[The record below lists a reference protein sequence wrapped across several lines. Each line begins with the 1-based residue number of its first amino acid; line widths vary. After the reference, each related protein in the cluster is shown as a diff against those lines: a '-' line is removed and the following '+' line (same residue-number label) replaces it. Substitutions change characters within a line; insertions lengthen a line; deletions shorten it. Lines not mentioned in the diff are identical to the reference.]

1 MTLSAAEKQ
10 AILAGKHPAL
20 VRSAKG
26 DEGEIVLRSTRT
38 PLGPVPQVAV
48 TITGWRKL
56 KKGGGYKAVY
66 SVEDNRELY
75 LNRGLG
81 YTRSKSRALDTEA
94 PVLDEETAKK
104 FAMEGEQKTALQ
116 SAERTTEQ
124 KKQSKEQRKGGSRRS
139 ERAIARHQKAIE
151 GRMET

>member
-1 MTLSAAEKQ
+1 MTSLSPQEKQ

-20 VRSAKG
+20 VRSVKG
-26 DEGEIVLRSTRT
+26 EEGEIVLRSTRT
-38 PLGPVPQVAV
+38 PLGPVPQVSV

-56 KKGGGYKAVY
+56 KKGGGYKAIY

-94 PVLDEETAKK
+94 PVLDEETAQK

-116 SAERTTEQ
+116 SGERTAEQ
-124 KKQSKEQRKGGSRRS
+124 KKQGKEQRKGSSRRS
-139 ERAIARHQKAIE
+139 ERAIQRHAKRLGA
-151 GRMET
+151 

>member
-1 MTLSAAEKQ
+1 MTLSPQEKQ

-20 VRSAKG
+20 VRDEKG
-26 DEGEIVLRSTRT
+26 GEGEIVLRSTRT

-56 KKGGGYKAVY
+56 KKGAGYKAIY

-94 PVLDEETAKK
+94 PVLDEETAQK
-104 FAMEGEQKTALQ
+104 FAMEGEQKTVRQ
-116 SAERTTEQ
+116 SGERTAEQ
-124 KKQSKEQRKGGSRRS
+124 KAGRS
-139 ERAIARHQKAIE
+139 EAKAGRGKQAAEAAIRQRERLESA
-151 GRMET
+151 